1 MPASSPKSAVLNNE
15 NGWGKDDMLRRNEV
29 FINPVKER
37 LLKKEPTIGAWLQAA
52 NSVTAEVM
60 AKAGFDWLM
69 VDMEHGPGD
78 FMTLLQQ
85 LQAVNA
91 YPVVPFARAPWNDFV
106 TIKRLLDIG
115 VQGLLVPYVNSAE
128 EAVNA
133 VKACK
138 YPPQGIR
145 GIAPSPRAG
154 GFGMNGQGYL
164 SRANAEIVVMVAIET
179 PQAAEQI
186 DDFLAVEGLDGI
198 FIGPMDLAT
207 SMGCF
212 CNPAAP
218 AVRETIAR
226 IEKKVLA
233 SKKFLGTVAG
243 DFHAAQALYGRGY
256 SFVAAMSDTTSLG
269 KLAIQTV
276 DAFMDAY
283 RKG

>member
-1 MPASSPKSAVLNNE
+1 
-15 NGWGKDDMLRRNEV
+15 MLKRNEV
-29 FINPVKER
+29 FTNPVKER
-37 LLKKEPTIGAWLQAA
+37 LLKREPTIGAWLQGA

-78 FMTLLQQ
+78 FMTLFHQ

-91 YPVVPFARAPWNDFV
+91 YTVVPFARAPWNDFV

-128 EAVNA
+128 EARNA

-138 YPPQGIR
+138 YPPLGIR

-154 GFGMNGQGYL
+154 GFGMNGQNYL
-164 SRANAEIVVMVAIET
+164 AHANDEIVVMVAIET
-179 PQAAEQI
+179 PQAVRQI
-186 DDFLAVEGLDGI
+186 DEFLAVDGLDGI

-207 SMGCF
+207 SMGHF
-212 CNPAAP
+212 CTPSAP
-218 AVRETIAR
+218 EVREAIAL
-226 IEKKVLA
+226 IERKVLA

-243 DFHAAQALYGRGY
+243 DFHAAQALYERGY

-269 KLAIQTV
+269 KLAMQTV
-276 DAFMDAY
+276 DTFMDAY
-283 RKG
+283 RQH